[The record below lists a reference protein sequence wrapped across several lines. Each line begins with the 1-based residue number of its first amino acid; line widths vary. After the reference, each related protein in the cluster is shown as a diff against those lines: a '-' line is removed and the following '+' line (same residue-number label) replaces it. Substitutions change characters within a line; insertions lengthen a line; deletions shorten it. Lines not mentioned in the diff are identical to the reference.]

1 MKTRR
6 FLWWG
11 SAVVL
16 MAAFA
21 IGGSYT
27 WYSFARPCEMD
38 AVQDASIFLVTQMKR
53 FDDVY
58 VSATDNPSQTA
69 IIYPVAVL
77 QQILVDTQ
85 QVAVPACMR
94 TAKNELI
101 NYMQSVV
108 RAFEAYSANKPDTTI
123 KGFLDDSYAH
133 IRNFRVEL
141 DAVNKCA
148 PICWPF

>member
-1 MKTRR
+1 
-6 FLWWG
+6 
-11 SAVVL
+11 
-16 MAAFA
+16 
-21 IGGSYT
+21 
-27 WYSFARPCEMD
+27 
-38 AVQDASIFLVTQMKR
+38 MKR

-69 IIYPVAVL
+69 IVYPVAVL
-77 QQILVDTQ
+77 QQIFVDTQ

-101 NYMQSVV
+101 NYMRSVV
-108 RAFEAYSANKPDTTI
+108 RAFQAYSVSEADVTI

-148 PICWPF
+148 PVCWPF